1 MTPIPLIIV
10 GALGRMG
17 QTLIKKF
24 SNDARFEIIGAVIS
38 SRPEQN
44 APNEWEFPVVS
55 ELDQLVPH
63 LRPKTLIV
71 DFSHFSKLES
81 LVTFASRHKCSLLVG
96 TTGHPSAHMTL
107 LSRAAEYIG
116 VLFAPNT
123 SIMAN
128 LMIEFSHLAAATLP
142 HSAVLIND
150 IHHRHKKDA
159 PSGTAL
165 AIKKAIEGAEAEL
178 DQDMEINCAR
188 IAEVM
193 GEHSVR
199 FFKKNECLEISHKVF
214 DRAIFAEGAL
224 FAALF
229 LSQQGPG
236 LYDMADVLN
245 LNMTIEN
252 RPN

>member
-1 MTPIPLIIV
+1 MSPTPLIIA

-17 QTLIKKF
+17 RAIIELALFDPRFEIVGALVSPKPDQVCPDVWSFPVVRDLNELSSAMKPQTLI
-24 SNDARFEIIGAVIS
+24 
-38 SRPEQN
+38 
-44 APNEWEFPVVS
+44 
-55 ELDQLVPH
+55 L
-63 LRPKTLIV
+63 
-71 DFSHFSKLES
+71 DFSHFSQLES
-81 LVTFASRHKCSLLVG
+81 LVSFAAQHRASLLVG
-96 TTGHPSAHMTL
+96 STGHPSEHITM
-107 LSRAAEYIG
+107 LSRVGERIP

-128 LMIEFSHLAAATLP
+128 LMIEFSHLAAASLP
-142 HSAVLIND
+142 GLSAHILD

-165 AIKKAIEGAEAEL
+165 AIKKAILNAEGDLSQEV
-178 DQDMEINCAR
+178 EISSAR
-188 IAEVM
+188 IADVT
-193 GEHSVR
+193 GEHAVY
-199 FFKKNECLEISHKVF
+199 FFKENERLEITHRVF
-214 DRAIFAEGAL
+214 DRRIFAEGAL

-229 LSQQGPG
+229 LSKQRPG

>member
-1 MTPIPLIIV
+1 MKAIPLVIA

-17 QTLIKKF
+17 RALIELFKD
-24 SNDARFEIIGAVIS
+24 DARFQIIGALIS
-38 SRPEQN
+38 DKPGQSVPES
-44 APNEWEFPVVS
+44 WHFPVVS
-55 ELDQLVPH
+55 DKEQLAALIQPE
-63 LRPKTLIV
+63 TLII
-71 DFSHFSKLES
+71 DFSHVSELES
-81 LVTFASRHKCSLLVG
+81 LVRFALKHKTALLVG
-96 TTGHPSAHMTL
+96 STGHPSSHMTM
-107 LSRAAEYIG
+107 LSRAAERIP

-128 LMIEFSHLAAATLP
+128 LMIEFSHLAAACLNNT
-142 HSAVLIND
+142 SALIMD

-165 AIKKAIEGAEAEL
+165 AIKKAIEDAEG
-178 DQDMEINCAR
+178 DQEIEISSAR
-188 IAEVM
+188 IGEVT
-193 GEHSVR
+193 GEHSVC
-199 FFKKNECLEISHKVF
+199 FFKKNEQLEISHKVF
-214 DRAIFAEGAL
+214 ERQIFAEGAL

-229 LSQQGPG
+229 LSKQKPG